1 MPERYPLPKLPHA
14 ALEYHHGCYVPSVEM
29 IECQW
34 CHAQNQPGTTSCQT
48 CGAPLDE
55 RDKVSDSGWREAPRL
70 RDMTE
75 FQFLGSTCQVEGEL
89 VPVAEVSLHPQ
100 DGVYFEH
107 HVLLWKDES
116 VPLSSLNTGGGMK
129 RTIGGMPHIVT
140 VANGPG
146 RIAFS
151 RDAPGELVVLP
162 LHPGMEL
169 DVREHAFL
177 VASHNIQ
184 YSFVRIKGLVNLL
197 HGGNGM
203 YIDRFVTAGQPGML
217 LLHGN
222 GNVLERTLRAGEK
235 ILVEPGGFL
244 YKDSTVQM
252 QAAQMPLKT
261 GMMRHGMYLAEMTGP
276 GRVGIQSMYVHH
288 HAD

>member
-1 MPERYPLPKLPHA
+1 M
-14 ALEYHHGCYVPSVEM
+14 HHGRSQALATV
-29 IECQW
+29 
-34 CHAQNQPGTTSCQT
+34 HAELRAGRV
-48 CGAPLDE
+48 
-55 RDKVSDSGWREAPRL
+55 RDLARRAGCDGRL
-70 RDMTE
+70 RGRDGRRGRSGLLRGLALRRLRHTL
-75 FQFLGSTCQVEGEL
+75 LGRLHGLRLLRSEGAGQPESG
-89 VPVAEVSLHPQ
+89 AE
-100 DGVYFEH
+100 E
-107 HVLLWKDES
+107 
-116 VPLSSLNTGGGMK
+116 
-129 RTIGGMPHIVT
+129 R
-140 VANGPG
+140 A
-146 RIAFS
+146 

-177 VASHNIQ
+177 VASHSIQ

-203 YIDRFVTAGQPGML
+203 YVDRFITTGYPGML

-222 GNVLERTLRAGEK
+222 GNVLERTLKPGEK

-252 QAAQMPLKT
+252 QAAQMPLRT
-261 GMMRHGMYLAEMTGP
+261 GLMRHGMYLAEMTGP

>member
-1 MPERYPLPKLPHA
+1 M
-14 ALEYHHGCYVPSVEM
+14 
-29 IECQW
+29 
-34 CHAQNQPGTTSCQT
+34 T
-48 CGAPLDE
+48 CGAPLDV

-75 FQFLGSTCQVEGEL
+75 FRFSGSTCQVEGEL
-89 VPVAEVSLHPQ
+89 VPVAEIALSPQ

-116 VPLSSLNTGGGMK
+116 VPLSALSTGGGMK

-151 RDAPGELVVLP
+151 RDAPGEVVVLP
-162 LHPGMEL
+162 LHPGMEI

-177 VASHNIQ
+177 LASHSIQ
-184 YSFVRIKGLVNLL
+184 YSFIRIKGLANLL

-203 YIDRFVTAGQPGML
+203 FMDRFVTAQQPGLL

-222 GNVLERTLRAGEK
+222 GDVLQRTLRPGEK

-244 YKDSTVQM
+244 YKDSTVGMQAVQM
-252 QAAQMPLKT
+252 QLRT
-261 GMMRHGMYLAEMTGP
+261 GVFGRHGMYLAEMTGP
-276 GRVGIQSMYVHH
+276 GRVGIQSMYHH
-288 HAD
+288 HGSGE

>member
-1 MPERYPLPKLPHA
+1 
-14 ALEYHHGCYVPSVEM
+14 
-29 IECQW
+29 
-34 CHAQNQPGTTSCQT
+34 
-48 CGAPLDE
+48 
-55 RDKVSDSGWREAPRL
+55 
-70 RDMTE
+70 MTE
-75 FQFLGSTCQVEGEL
+75 FRFSGSTCQVEGEL
-89 VPVAEVSLHPQ
+89 VPVAEIALSPQ

-116 VPLSSLNTGGGMK
+116 VPLSSLPTSGGMK

-162 LHPGMEL
+162 LHPGMEI

-177 VASHNIQ
+177 LASHSIQ
-184 YSFVRIKGLVNLL
+184 YSFVRIKGLANLL

-203 YIDRFVTAGQPGML
+203 FMDRFITAQQPGLL

-222 GNVLERTLRAGEK
+222 GDVLQRTLRPGEK

-244 YKDSTVQM
+244 YKDSTVGM
-252 QAAQMPLKT
+252 QAVQMPLRT
-261 GMMRHGMYLAEMTGP
+261 GLFGRHGMYLAEMTGP
-276 GRVGIQSMYVHH
+276 GRIGIQSMYHH
-288 HAD
+288 HGSGE

>member
-1 MPERYPLPKLPHA
+1 VDR
-14 ALEYHHGCYVPSVEM
+14 

-34 CHAQNQPGTTSCQT
+34 CRGQNPPGATSCLT

-55 RDKVSDSGWREAPRL
+55 RNRVSDSGWREAPRL

-75 FQFLGSTCQVEGEL
+75 FRFANTTCQVEGEL
-89 VPVAEVSLHPQ
+89 VPVAELNLGPGDTVF
-100 DGVYFEH
+100 FEH
-107 HVLLWKDES
+107 HVMLWKDEHT
-116 VPLSSLNTGGGMK
+116 PIAALNTGGGFK
-129 RTIGGMPHIVT
+129 RVLGGMPFVVT
-140 VANGPG
+140 VAQGPG
-146 RIAFS
+146 RVAFS
-151 RDAPGELVVLP
+151 RDSPGELVVLP

-177 VASHNIQ
+177 LASGTIN
-184 YSFVRIKGLVNLL
+184 YSFVRIKGLANVL
-197 HGGNGM
+197 HGGGGM
-203 YIDRFVTAGQPGML
+203 FMDRFVTEGAPGL
-217 LLHGN
+217 LMLHGY
-222 GNVLERTLRAGEK
+222 GNVFERLLKPGEK

-252 QAAQMPLKT
+252 QAVQQKLRT

-288 HAD
+288 HSE